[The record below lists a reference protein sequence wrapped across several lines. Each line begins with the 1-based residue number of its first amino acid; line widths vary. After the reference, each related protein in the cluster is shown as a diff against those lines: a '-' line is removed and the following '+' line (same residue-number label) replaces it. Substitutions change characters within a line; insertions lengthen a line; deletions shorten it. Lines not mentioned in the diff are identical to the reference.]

1 MGGPLSEQVSVN
13 GIFCNNLVC
22 VLHACMDGCSG
33 QIYMKDAECA
43 ESKDHDSDFSYF
55 NFRVIVI
62 IVLKIWSVFDEF

>member
-1 MGGPLSEQVSVN
+1 MHYAVLCIKKMFKYSSKKKMSTFFFSSVE
-13 GIFCNNLVC
+13 
-22 VLHACMDGCSG
+22 
-33 QIYMKDAECA
+33 IYMKDAECA